1 MSLAPYGITVPLNAP
16 LADHPR
22 LIREL
27 RAAGYTDMWS
37 AEVDGLDGF
46 TPLTVAALA
55 DPDVRLG
62 TAIVSPYTRGPATLA
77 MTAAALA
84 DVAPGRFTLGVGA
97 GSAPIVE
104 AWNGATFERPY
115 QRVRDTV
122 RFLRAAFTG
131 DKVTEEYET
140 FAVRGF
146 RLSRPPATPPRILVA
161 ALRPGMLRLAGREA
175 DGAIL
180 NWLSAEDVKRVV
192 PFVHEGGPDRAIVAR
207 IFVLPVED
215 RDTVRA
221 IGRRMITSYLTVP
234 VYAEFHRWLG
244 RTEELTPMWR
254 AWAEGDRKRALDLVP
269 DSVLDDL
276 IVHGGPAECR
286 AKIARYTDAGVTV
299 PVLAVIDPRPDA
311 DPIEAALALAPT
323 APPR

>member
-1 MSLAPYGITVPLNAP
+1 MSPAPYGITVPLKAP

-22 LIREL
+22 LIRDL
-27 RAAGYTDMWS
+27 RAAGYTDIWS

-84 DVAPGRFTLGVGA
+84 ELAPGRFTLGVGA

-104 AWNGATFERPY
+104 AWNGARFERPY

-122 RFLRAAFTG
+122 RFLRAALSG

-146 RLSRPPATPPRILVA
+146 RLSRPPGTPPRILVA

-180 NWLSAEDVKRVV
+180 NWLSAEDVERVV
-192 PFVHEGGPDRAIVAR
+192 PFVHEGGPDKAVVAR
-207 IFVLPVED
+207 IFVLPIED

-221 IGRRMITSYLTVP
+221 IGRRMIAGYLTVP

-254 AWAEGDRKRALDLVP
+254 AWAEGDRKRALDLIP

-276 IVHGGPAECR
+276 IVHGSPAECR
-286 AKIARYTDAGVTV
+286 AKIARYTDAGVSV
-299 PVLAVIDPRPDA
+299 PVLAIVDPRPDA
-311 DPIEAALALAPT
+311 DPVEAALALAPT
-323 APPR
+323 APR

>member
-1 MSLAPYGITVPLNAP
+1 MAQARYGITVPLNAP

-27 RAAGYTDMWS
+27 RSAGYTDIWS

-46 TPLTVAALA
+46 TPLSVAALA
-55 DPDVRLG
+55 DPDVYLG

-84 DVAPGRFTLGVGA
+84 ELAPGRFRLGIGA

-104 AWNGATFERPY
+104 AWNGASFDRPY
-115 QRVRDTV
+115 RRVRDTV

-131 DKVTEEYET
+131 EKVTEQYET

-146 RLSRPPATPPRILVA
+146 RLSRPPRTPPPILVA

-180 NWLSAEDVKRVV
+180 NWLGAEDVERVV
-192 PFVHEGGPDRAIVAR
+192 PYVHEGGPDKEIVAR
-207 IFVLPVED
+207 IFVLPIED

-244 RTEELTPMWR
+244 RGEELAPMWA

-269 DSVLDDL
+269 DAVLDDL
-276 IVHGGPAECR
+276 IVHGSPAECR
-286 AKIARYTDAGVTV
+286 AKIRRYTDAGVTV

-311 DPIEAALALAPT
+311 DPLEAALALAP
-323 APPR
+323 AAG

>member
-1 MSLAPYGITVPLNAP
+1 MDQARFGITVPLNAP
-16 LADHPR
+16 LTEHPR

-27 RAAGYTDMWS
+27 RKAGYTDVWS
-37 AEVDGLDGF
+37 AEVDGSDGF
-46 TPLTVAALA
+46 TPLAVAALA

-84 DVAPGRFTLGVGA
+84 EVAPGRFHLGLGA

-104 AWNGATFERPY
+104 GWNGAEFTRPY

-122 RFLRAAFTG
+122 RFLRAAFAG
-131 DKVTEEYET
+131 EKVTEEYET

-146 RLSRPPATPPRILVA
+146 RLSRPPQSPPPILVA

-180 NWLSAEDVKRVV
+180 NWLSAEDVERVV
-192 PFVHEGGPDRAIVAR
+192 PHVREGGPDKEVVAR
-207 IFVLPVED
+207 IFVVPTGD
-215 RDTVRA
+215 RDTARA
-221 IGRRMITSYLTVP
+221 IGRRMITAYLTVP
-234 VYAEFHRWLG
+234 VYADFHRWLG
-244 RTEELTPMWR
+244 REEQLAPMWE

-269 DSVLDDL
+269 DTVLDDL
-276 IVHGGPAECR
+276 IVHGEPAECR
-286 AKIARYTDAGVTV
+286 ARIARYVAAGVTV
-299 PVLAVIDPRPDA
+299 PVLAVIDPRPGA

-323 APPR
+323 AG

>member
-1 MSLAPYGITVPLNAP
+1 MSQSRYGITVPLNAP

-27 RAAGYTDMWS
+27 CAAGYTDVWS

-84 DVAPGRFTLGVGA
+84 EVAPGRFRLGIGA

-104 AWNGATFERPY
+104 AWNGASFDRPY

-122 RFLRAAFTG
+122 RFLRAAFAG
-131 DKVTEEYET
+131 EKVTEEYET

-146 RLSRPPATPPRILVA
+146 RLSRAPQSPPPILVA

-192 PFVHEGGPDRAIVAR
+192 PYVHEGGPDKEIVAR
-207 IFVLPVED
+207 IFVIPIED
-215 RDTVRA
+215 RDTARA

-244 RTEELTPMWR
+244 RAEELAPMWA
-254 AWAEGDRKRALDLVP
+254 AWAEGDRKRALELVP
-269 DSVLDDL
+269 DAVLDDL

-286 AKIARYTDAGVTV
+286 AKIARYVDAGVTV
-299 PVLAVIDPRPDA
+299 PVLAVVDPRPDA
-311 DPIEAALALAPT
+311 DPIEAALALAP
-323 APPR
+323 AAD